1 MGKFLNSCWWVRD
14 LSLFESL
21 VGGAL
26 HHLNCQ
32 RTGKFEQNCFKKV
45 KCLVG
50 VGGSMGG
57 FGIDCYIRLN
67 MPWTCKKTRCKER

>member
-21 VGGAL
+21 AGEAL

-32 RTGKFEQNCFKKV
+32 HTGKFEQNCFKKV

-50 VGGSMGG
+50 GGGSMGG
-57 FGIDCYIRLN
+57 FGVDCYIRLN
-67 MPWTCKKTRCKER
+67 MPWTCKTRCKER

>member
-50 VGGSMGG
+50 GGGEHG
-57 FGIDCYIRLN
+57 RFWN
-67 MPWTCKKTRCKER
+67 